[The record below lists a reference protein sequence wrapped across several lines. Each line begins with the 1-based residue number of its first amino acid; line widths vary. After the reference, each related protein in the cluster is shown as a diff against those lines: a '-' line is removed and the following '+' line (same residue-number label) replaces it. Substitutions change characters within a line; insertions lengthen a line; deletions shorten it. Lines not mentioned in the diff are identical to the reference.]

1 MKQTGF
7 IYGGDYNPEQWLN
20 SPEILQQDI
29 EYMKAAHIN
38 EVTLGVFS
46 WSMLEPREGEYQLEW
61 LEKIIDNL
69 YENGISVIL
78 STPSAARPKWLSD
91 RYPEVLRV
99 NADRSKN
106 LFGGRHNHCY
116 TSPVYREK
124 VSKIDR
130 ILSERLGKHPAVI
143 LWHIS
148 NELGGECHCELCQKA
163 FQGWLKKKYK
173 TIDALNEA
181 WNTIFWSHVYQ
192 DFEQVES
199 PSPLGEKDLHGLS
212 LDWKR
217 FVTDQTADFVAAE
230 KKAIREG
237 GSTLPVTINMMYDFQ
252 GLNYHKFKPLI
263 DIVSWDNYP
272 TWHKYEVET
281 TALDTALQHDF
292 MRSLLQKPFLL
303 MESSPTYTNWQ
314 SVSKLKRPGVLNA
327 ASLQAIAHGSDSVQ
341 YFQIRQSRGATEKFH
356 GAVIDH
362 YGGMDTRVFREVTQ
376 VGKELLAIAQVAG
389 STTKARVAII
399 HDCESRW
406 AMEDAFG
413 PRNKGLHYMDAVKKI
428 YGGLRKLGLD
438 VDFPDMEESLEGYDM
453 IFAPMLYMFRAGIE
467 DKIRSYVADG
477 GTFVMTYWSGIVND
491 TDLCYL
497 GGTPHALTDVFGL
510 RSTELDALYDGD
522 ENEGIPTQKEFWQ
535 EQGYQ
540 CSNFCDLIKTSTAEA
555 LLQYGS
561 DFYEGYPALT
571 RNTFGSGKAYYVCAD
586 FEQRF
591 YDDFCRKLVKE
602 AGIELLCEKIEEGL
616 SVTTREDE
624 DNRYVFVQNFCDKA
638 VPFKLTSSAYQVLSG
653 NYDGMIGSY
662 ETVVFTAK
670 K

>member
-99 NADRSKN
+99 NANRSKN

-438 VDFPDMEESLEGYDM
+438 VDFLDMEESLEGYDM

-522 ENEGIPTQKEFWQ
+522 ENEGIPVQKESWQ

-555 LLQYGS
+555 LLQYSS

-586 FEQRF
+586 FEQCF

-638 VPFKLTSSAYQVLSG
+638 VPFKLTSPDYQVLSG